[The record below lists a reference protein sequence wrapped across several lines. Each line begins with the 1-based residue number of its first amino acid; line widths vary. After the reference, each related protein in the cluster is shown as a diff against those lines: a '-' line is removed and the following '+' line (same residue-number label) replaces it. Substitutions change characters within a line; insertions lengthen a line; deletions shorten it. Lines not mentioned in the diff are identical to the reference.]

1 MIDKHV
7 FHAEVQGD
15 QRGPDGAGL
24 LQLHGCH
31 GPPHRTASR
40 SEANPR
46 LTSVS
51 DPDSEAS
58 GSGFGIRN
66 QGHITRFKMVDHHK
80 IILFF

>member
-46 LTSVS
+46 LTSVF
-51 DPDSEAS
+51 
-58 GSGFGIRN
+58 GSGFRGFLIRMRN
-66 QGHITRFKMVDHHK
+66 PEPGSYNK
-80 IILFF
+80 I